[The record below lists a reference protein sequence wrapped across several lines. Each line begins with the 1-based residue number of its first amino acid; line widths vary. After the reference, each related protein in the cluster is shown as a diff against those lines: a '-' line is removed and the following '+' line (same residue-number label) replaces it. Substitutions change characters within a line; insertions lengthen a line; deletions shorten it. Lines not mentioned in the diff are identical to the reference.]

1 MLSKELDTQASPNR
15 WWAARD
21 ASLKS
26 YAQSTTYSEQQKVA
40 AEAMRLGLD
49 LVYANR
55 GIHINYRQKFITVK
69 VDGARVRDRRELA
82 LLEQDYERRGYKKA
96 VTNQGV
102 IYRIPR
108 V

>member
-1 MLSKELDTQASPNR
+1 MLARELDTQSAPNR

-21 ASLKS
+21 ASIKS
-26 YAQSTTYSEQQKVA
+26 YDQSTTYSEQQKVA

-49 LVYANR
+49 LVYANK

-69 VDGARVRDRRELA
+69 VDGAQVRDRRELA
-82 LLEQDYERRGYKKA
+82 LLEQDYEQRGYRKA

-108 V
+108 G